1 LKDKLLFFLS
11 LYCLNKW
18 INSLTLRLWFPDT
31 GIGYG
36 MVVMTGIVAVYYT
49 VIMAWTLYYLFMA
62 FSSKLPWSSC
72 DNPWN
77 NALCSVR
84 NMAVSEFANMSSISH
99 HNVDD
104 FANVSS
110 VSPHIHNNGGLAS
123 NISSS
128 DVQVARTP
136 TEQFWEYV

>member
-1 LKDKLLFFLS
+1 
-11 LYCLNKW
+11 
-18 INSLTLRLWFPDT
+18 
-31 GIGYG
+31 
-36 MVVMTGIVAVYYT
+36 
-49 VIMAWTLYYLFMA
+49 
-62 FSSKLPWSSC
+62 
-72 DNPWN
+72 
-77 NALCSVR
+77 
-84 NMAVSEFANMSSISH
+84 MAVSEFANMSSISH

-128 DVQVARTP
+128 VVQVARTP